1 MTSRDIPPHIMWAV
15 RIMAPGPDDRLLEIG
30 CGPGVAVAHVC
41 DQLTGGQITAID
53 RSATA
58 IARAA
63 RRNAGCVAAG
73 RAVLRTIALE
83 SLVPADLLAG
93 RDGFDMVFAMNVNL
107 FWVRSPAREL
117 DLIRAVLRPGGALF
131 LFYGYGT
138 AHQVP
143 PRVPGLLH
151 DHLTGGGFTV
161 EALTG
166 PSIVGV
172 MAAPAGQAG

>member
-1 MTSRDIPPHIMWAV
+1 
-15 RIMAPGPDDRLLEIG
+15 
-30 CGPGVAVAHVC
+30 
-41 DQLTGGQITAID
+41 
-53 RSATA
+53 
-58 IARAA
+58 
-63 RRNAGCVAAG
+63 VAAG

-83 SLVPADLLAG
+83 SLAPADLLAG
-93 RDGFDMVFAMNVNL
+93 RDGFDMVFAMNVNV

-117 DLIRAVLRPGGALF
+117 DLIKAVLKPGGALF

-172 MAAPAGQAG
+172 MATPRVRRGRRSPRWP